1 MLRFIVSFVRVAIV
15 EQFPRATT
23 ALSLVIICSAF
34 LIAPEISLG
43 GEGDPLPGTERLTM
57 TGDIARQLLDGAHRF
72 VDAQTAETIKRR
84 TEKFKEITSDEEVFG
99 KWLLQSTFVLSPILG
114 RVSDRVPYRGFEL
127 METTRQSSVLF
138 ECDKYRIHEVR
149 WPVIREVYG
158 EGLLILPK
166 GKRTRNYSVIVLAGE
181 ELSDN
186 RLEFIA
192 TLASAGVR
200 VLLPVQIDRGNEH
213 SLTQEGTFK
222 TGLTN
227 REFCYRPAFELG
239 QHLIAYEI
247 EKIIAASENLLWD
260 GSRKKEV
267 ERVGLIDLGGYGPI
281 GLYAMALG
289 KMLSFGQI
297 NLGNSM
303 AVPMD
308 QQPLDQNVFGLINEF
323 GFPEFMSM
331 IRPST
336 LILSESREWNR
347 SKVRRTMFGERGGPS
362 PTLNDEY
369 PKTPDGNAKWQ
380 KDAEEL
386 EEAYFAKHSLAR
398 DLAEWKANVKEYW
411 RGKFAPSVSIR
422 STNEGPIDQAIL
434 DLLGVSAETETT
446 PTDGFSYEAYLKS
459 RIGRQVKEIIADT
472 QYLLEEGPYQRE
484 QFWHKTEPAR
494 FKHDI
499 KEWEAATKEYRDH
512 FRRKTIGHFDMKK
525 LAAHPR
531 TRQVYDT
538 PAFTGYEVVLDVYP
552 ELIAYGILLVPKGI
566 KEGERRPVVVTQ
578 HGLEG
583 RPQDVADPS
592 INNPAYNQYG
602 CRLAERGF
610 VVFAPQNLYIF
621 HHRFRHLQRKLNP
634 IGKTLFS
641 VIVPQHEQIVDWL
654 ETLPFV
660 DGKRIGFYG
669 LSYGGKSAMRI
680 PALVEKYALSICSAD
695 FNDWVWKNASTRS
708 PYSYV
713 NTAEY
718 EIFEFG
724 LGPTFNYAEMAALI
738 APRPF
743 MVERGHHDGVAP
755 DDRVASEYAK
765 IRLMYSDL
773 GIPDRTEI
781 EFFNGPHTI
790 HGVGTFKFLHRHLN
804 WPSPSDPAPLNK

>member
-1 MLRFIVSFVRVAIV
+1 MRRFIISFARVVGIYPSIRAI
-15 EQFPRATT
+15 AS
-23 ALSLVIICSAF
+23 LSSLILCSMF
-34 LIAPEISLG
+34 LIALPSSFAA
-43 GEGDPLPGTERLTM
+43 EGDPLPGTERLTM

-72 VDAQTAETIKRR
+72 VDAQTAEAIKRR
-84 TEKFKEITSDEEVFG
+84 TEAFKTEAQSPESFERSLEE
-99 KWLLQSTFVLSPILG
+99 KRTLLAGMLG
-114 RVSDRVPYRGFEL
+114 AFDQREPWHGFEL
-127 METTRQSSVLF
+127 LATTEHSSLLF
-138 ECDKYRIHEVR
+138 DCDQYAIHAVR
-149 WPVIREVYG
+149 WPAVSNVHG
-158 EGLLILPK
+158 EGLLIEPKNNLPPK
-166 GKRTRNYSVIVLAGE
+166 YAVIVLAGE
-181 ELSDN
+181 DPTDKQ
-186 RLEFIA
+186 LEFVA
-192 TLASAGVR
+192 TLASSGVR
-200 VLLPVQIDRGNEH
+200 VLLPVMVDRGNEY
-213 SLTQEGTFK
+213 SSTANGTIK

-227 REFCYRPAFELG
+227 REFCYRPAFELRH
-239 QHLIAYEI
+239 HLIGYEVQ
-247 EKIIAASENLLWD
+247 KSVAAAEGLVKE
-260 GSRKKEV
+260 GEGRKQPV
-267 ERVGLIDLGGYGPI
+267 TVGMIDLGGYGPI
-281 GLYAMALG
+281 GLYAMALCRSI
-289 KMLSFGQI
+289 SFGQI
-297 NLGNSM
+297 NLGNGM

-308 QQPLDQNVFGLINEF
+308 QQPLDQNVFGFLEECAF
-323 GFPEFMSM
+323 ADLMSM
-331 IRPST
+331 VAPRR
-336 LILSESREWNR
+336 LVLSESREWNR
-347 SKVRRTMFGERGGPS
+347 SKDRRTKFGERGGPS

-369 PKTPDGNAKWQ
+369 PKTPDGNARWQ
-380 KDAEEL
+380 KDAETL
-386 EEAYFAKHSLAR
+386 EEAYFAKHSLANE
-398 DLAEWKANVKEYW
+398 LSEWQSIVKSKRKE
-411 RGKFAPSVSIR
+411 GVSTVTIR
-422 STNEGPIDQAIL
+422 SGDEEGIDPT
-434 DLLGVSAETETT
+434 LLNLIGIDEKSETIS
-446 PTDGFSYEAYLKS
+446 PAGFSYTNYLKG
-459 RIGRQVKEIIADT
+459 RIGPQVREIIDDT
-472 QYLLEEGPYQRE
+472 QELLEESPYTRDE
-484 QFWHKTEPAR
+484 YWKDGKEAR
-494 FKHDI
+494 
-499 KEWEAATKEYRDH
+499 KEHSLVKWKAATDFYRTI
-512 FRRKTIGHFDMKK
+512 FEISTIGSFDGEM
-525 LAAHPR
+525 LPAHPR

-621 HHRFRHLQRKLNP
+621 HDRFRHLQRKLNP

-641 VIVPQHEQIVDWL
+641 VIVPQHQQIVDWL

-713 NTAEY
+713 NTMEY

-804 WPSPSDPAPLNK
+804 WPSPSDPVPLNK

>member
-1 MLRFIVSFVRVAIV
+1 MRRFIISSAREVSIYPSIRAI
-15 EQFPRATT
+15 ASHS
-23 ALSLVIICSAF
+23 SLILCSMF
-34 LIAPEISLG
+34 LIALPSSFG
-43 GEGDPLPGTERLTM
+43 AEGDPLPGTEKLTL

-72 VDAQTAETIKRR
+72 VDAQTAEAIKRR
-84 TEKFKEITSDEEVFG
+84 EEAFKEIKEDNEAFSEWFH
-99 KWLLQSTFVLSPILG
+99 KARSNLSGMLG
-114 RVSDRVPYRGFEL
+114 GIGDPVPARGFEFV
-127 METTRQSSVLF
+127 ERESQSSVLLDYKEF
-138 ECDKYRIHEVR
+138 EVRAVR
-149 WPVIREVYG
+149 WPVIRDVHG
-158 EGLLILPK
+158 EGILIVPK
-166 GKRTRNYSVIVLAGE
+166 QKKKSMHSVIVLAGE
-181 ELSDN
+181 NVTDKQ
-186 RLEFIA
+186 LEFIVP
-192 TLASAGVR
+192 LASSGVR
-200 VLLPVQIDRGNEH
+200 VLLPVQIDYGNEH
-213 SLTQEGTFK
+213 SLTQNGLFK
-222 TGLTN
+222 TGLTD

-239 QHLIAYEI
+239 QHLIGYEVQ
-247 EKIIAASENLLWD
+247 KIVAASENLK
-260 GSRKKEV
+260 SRTTELDDI
-267 ERVGLIDLGGYGPI
+267 RFVGLIDLGESGSL
-281 GLYAMALG
+281 GLLAMVFA
-289 KMLSFGQI
+289 KSIDFAQI
-297 NLGNSM
+297 NIGNSM
-303 AVPMD
+303 FVPMD
-308 QQPLDQNVFGLINEF
+308 QQPIDRNIFGFVNEF
-323 GFPEFMSM
+323 GLAELVSIVGAKTM
-331 IRPST
+331 
-336 LILSESREWNR
+336 ILSDSKEWDR
-347 SKVRRTMFGERGGPS
+347 SKHRRTMFGERGGPS
-362 PTLNDEY
+362 PTLLGDY
-369 PKTPDGNAKWQ
+369 PKTEEGDARWQ
-380 KDAEEL
+380 KDAETL
-386 EEAYFAKHSLAR
+386 EDTYFAEHSLSEQ
-398 DLAEWKANVKEYW
+398 LATRMTSFDKTWKNN
-411 RGKFAPSVSIR
+411 VSIR
-422 STNEGPIDQAIL
+422 SNKDPIDSSL
-434 DLLGVSAETETT
+434 FGLLRIQGEPRMIPGVS
-446 PTDGFSYEAYLKS
+446 YEKNLKS
-459 RIGRQVKEIIADT
+459 RIGSQVKEIIADT

-484 QFWHKTEPAR
+484 LFWQKTKPAR
-494 FKHDI
+494 DKHDV
-499 KEWEAATKEYRDH
+499 KEWETATKEYRDH
-512 FRRKTIGHFDMKK
+512 FREKTIGHFDLKK
-525 LAAHPR
+525 LPAHPR

-621 HHRFRHLQRKLNP
+621 HDRFRHLQRKLNP

-713 NTAEY
+713 NTMEY

-773 GIPDRTEI
+773 GIPERTEI

-804 WPSPSDPAPLNK
+804 WPSPSDPVPLNK